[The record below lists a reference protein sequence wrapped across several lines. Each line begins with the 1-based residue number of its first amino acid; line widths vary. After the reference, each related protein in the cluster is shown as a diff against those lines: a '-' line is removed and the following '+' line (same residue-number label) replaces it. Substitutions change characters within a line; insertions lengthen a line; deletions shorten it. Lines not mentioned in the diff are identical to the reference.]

1 MKKLY
6 PSTVAVTENYKQILL
21 IRTSYFL
28 KYRCLGVI
36 VPGGNYPR
44 WELSRSN
51 CTLQRSI
58 VQGVIICGQLSRG
71 IYPGGI
77 VLSYCARGQLSKG
90 EFSLHPSKICDK
102 CTEKITYLK

>member
-71 IYPGGI
+71 IYPGGE
-77 VLSYCARGQLSKG
+77 LSCHTVHEANCPR
-90 EFSLHPSKICDK
+90 ENFPSTLQKYVINVQRK
-102 CTEKITYLK
+102 